1 MPLREE
7 KKRQVRK
14 DILDAARELIEQ
26 RGYDS
31 STMRDIAGTARVS
44 YQTLYNYFP
53 TKAAILAALLNDVV
67 EQAVADIEALIEGY
81 DGRLVETLNAI
92 NRARIDLV
100 ARRDRELWRIISVD
114 RLRDGQDPGAVHQRL
129 DDAAGERLKQ
139 LLALARQRGELV
151 PDVDVGLL
159 SDTLKALGERAVA
172 RYLEASAASR
182 RSVAESLAAQ
192 TSLLVTPYLEPA
204 R

>member
-114 RLRDGQDPGAVHQRL
+114 RLRDGQDAGAVHQRL

>member
-81 DGRLVETLNAI
+81 DGGLVETLNAI

-114 RLRDGQDPGAVHQRL
+114 RLRDGQDAGAVHQRL

>member
-81 DGRLVETLNAI
+81 DGGLVETLNAI
-92 NRARIDLV
+92 NRARLDLV

-114 RLRDGQDPGAVHQRL
+114 RLRDGQDAGAVHQRL

>member
-7 KKRQVRK
+7 KKRQVRN

-53 TKAAILAALLNDVV
+53 TKAAILAALLSDVV

-81 DGRLVETLNAI
+81 DGKLVETLDAI

-114 RLRDGQDPGAVHQRL
+114 RLRNGQDAGAVHQRL
-129 DDAAGERLKQ
+129 DKAAGERLEQ

-151 PDVDVGLL
+151 PDADVALL
-159 SDTLKALGERAVA
+159 GDTLKALGERAVA